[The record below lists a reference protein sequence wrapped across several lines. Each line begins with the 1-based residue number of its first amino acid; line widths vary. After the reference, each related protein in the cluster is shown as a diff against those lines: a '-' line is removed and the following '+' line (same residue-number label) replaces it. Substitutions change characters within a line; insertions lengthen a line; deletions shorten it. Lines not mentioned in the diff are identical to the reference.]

1 MTCIDMVADFLVKT
15 SWKFT
20 LQKMPNRDIHEVNHT
35 PVVWSV
41 NCTDTAL
48 RRVVMPSRRRQ
59 ILTRL
64 LNRKLIKTMV
74 IRRCRQLVKNSGG
87 FSIAELLTAVA
98 VFGIVGAVAVPQFVS
113 FRPKNR
119 LNGATRQIYSQ
130 LMWARSKAV
139 TENGSYVVTFPTNQ
153 TMLITGSTTRT
164 VNIQPDYVDVTVS
177 STAST
182 ITFSSR
188 GTSDVAPT
196 ITLTNSGGTKTV
208 TLKITGSAT
217 IS

>member
-1 MTCIDMVADFLVKT
+1 
-15 SWKFT
+15 
-20 LQKMPNRDIHEVNHT
+20 
-35 PVVWSV
+35 
-41 NCTDTAL
+41 
-48 RRVVMPSRRRQ
+48 
-59 ILTRL
+59 
-64 LNRKLIKTMV
+64 MV
-74 IRRCRQLVKNSGG
+74 IRRCRQLVNNSGG

-98 VFGIVGAVAVPQFVS
+98 VFGILAATAVPQFVA

-119 LNGATRQIYSQ
+119 LNGATRQVYSQ

-153 TMLITGSTTRT
+153 TMLISGSTTRT
-164 VNIQPDYVDVTVS
+164 VNIQSDYTDVTLS
-177 STAST
+177 SSAST

-208 TLKITGSAT
+208 TLRITGSAT